1 LRTGGVEERERER
14 YTDKR
19 RTEMV
24 RNVTDKETRIVS
36 HAFYIRV
43 DVVGA

>member
-1 LRTGGVEERERER
+1 MRTGGVEERERSD
-14 YTDKR
+14 TDKR

-24 RNVTDKETRIVS
+24 RSVTDKKTKRIVS

-43 DVVGA
+43 DVVVA